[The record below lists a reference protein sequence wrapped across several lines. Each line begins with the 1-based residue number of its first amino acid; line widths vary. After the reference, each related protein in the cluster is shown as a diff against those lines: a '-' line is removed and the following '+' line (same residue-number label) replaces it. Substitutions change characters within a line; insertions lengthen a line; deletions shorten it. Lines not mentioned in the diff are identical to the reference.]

1 MIEQFSHEI
10 RLDQLRGGERVELAA
25 DAGECKAI
33 GERLGLTELERLEA
47 SASLDRKGEIVRAT
61 GRVQAALT
69 QYCVVT
75 GDPIATLIDEPFDLV
90 FQPSQPDSGPD
101 SEIELAADDCDTV
114 FYDGAAIA
122 LGDAIADTL
131 ALAIDPY
138 PRSAGADAALKE
150 AGVLSEAEA
159 GPFAALAALKGK
171 LSDET

>member
-1 MIEQFSHEI
+1 VIENFHHEI

-25 DAGECKAI
+25 DAGECKTI
-33 GERLGLTELERLEA
+33 GKRLGLDELERLEA
-47 SASLDRKGEIVRAT
+47 SASLDKKGEIVRAT

-69 QYCVVT
+69 QHCVVT

-90 FQPSQPDSGPD
+90 FQPSQPDSAAD

-171 LSDET
+171 LSDDA